1 MAKREKQ
8 MFVCL
13 ACEIGSQHERGSK
26 QSCPHCGN
34 GMEPLE
40 PINTEAEL
48 KAAIKDSEA
57 RAAQEN

>member
-1 MAKREKQ
+1 VAKREKQ

-13 ACEIGSQHERGSK
+13 ACEIGSQHDRNSR
-26 QSCPHCGN
+26 QACPKCGG

-40 PINTEAEL
+40 PINTEAEF